1 MRVRAYVRTCVC
13 HSVSLSVHYISV
25 TMTFLCVLTN
35 IVDDLDLRVISLR
48 SFRFVEK
55 EIVKKTGICVLLLH

>member
-1 MRVRAYVRTCVC
+1 MRVRAYVRACVC

-48 SFRFVEK
+48 SFRLVEK